1 MGTLHLAC
9 WMPCVTGMLPMVS
22 GKLGKAGLGYFFY
35 MLLCGGLQAGCNDI
49 KSMGVSKVMYLA
61 VLFCVV
67 KASSVVVA
75 TSFSIF
81 NLRNQ
86 SQSDAAHEI
95 RIGGLVEA
103 LKM

>member
-1 MGTLHLAC
+1 MCDRHVTNGIWQARKGWLGLFFLYAALWGLA
-9 WMPCVTGMLPMVS
+9 
-22 GKLGKAGLGYFFY
+22 
-35 MLLCGGLQAGCNDI
+35 AGCNDI